1 MALGRKRYLE
11 VQLPFRYN
19 RGTLMESPLETLA
32 VLRQKL
38 LRLQEYL

>member
-1 MALGRKRYLE
+1 MECDGHHLE
-11 VQLPFRYN
+11 ISHFLRYN
-19 RGTLMESPLETLA
+19 TENPMESPLETLA

>member
-1 MALGRKRYLE
+1 MEYGGYHLE
-11 VQLPFRYN
+11 ISHFFRYN
-19 RGTLMESPLETLA
+19 TENPMESPFETLT